1 MHVRCNLGILIGKR
15 CCNPCELSSIDG
27 VCHSHASWVHIT
39 FSFGLR
45 AVYPALKRFRP
56 CLCSFCQCMPIISNW
71 GTSIQTAYRPMHG
84 WRWTLAF
91 WSLSWPVTSSLSD
104 LMYWGQTRLVIWSV
118 SSLLA
123 RYWFFPKL
131 LLGYSFALLLCSQ
144 FGEASVKRCFASL
157 FQTAIISMLQVRLGK
172 PTAIFLVLLQSHCCA
187 WFLGNTSLKLVVI
200 TEMDQAINQV
210 GSIHYTTNLI
220 SCWGSGIVECAF
232 ENSLPSYF

>member
-1 MHVRCNLGILIGKR
+1 
-15 CCNPCELSSIDG
+15 
-27 VCHSHASWVHIT
+27 
-39 FSFGLR
+39 
-45 AVYPALKRFRP
+45 
-56 CLCSFCQCMPIISNW
+56 
-71 GTSIQTAYRPMHG
+71 
-84 WRWTLAF
+84 
-91 WSLSWPVTSSLSD
+91 
-104 LMYWGQTRLVIWSV
+104 
-118 SSLLA
+118 
-123 RYWFFPKL
+123 
-131 LLGYSFALLLCSQ
+131 
-144 FGEASVKRCFASL
+144 L